1 MICLLMLVFLAAAK
15 IDIAKFF
22 DDDVRNGVSNDVRND
37 VSNDVSN
44 VPNVI
49 VDVMFPI

>member
-1 MICLLMLVFLAAAK
+1 MICLLMLEFLAAAK

-22 DDDVRNGVSNDVRND
+22 NDDVSNDVRND
-37 VSNDVSN
+37 VSNA
-44 VPNVI
+44 PNVI

>member
-1 MICLLMLVFLAAAK
+1 MICLLMLEFLAAAK

-22 DDDVRNGVSNDVRND
+22 NDDVINDVIND
-37 VSNDVSN
+37 VSNA
-44 VPNVI
+44 PNVI